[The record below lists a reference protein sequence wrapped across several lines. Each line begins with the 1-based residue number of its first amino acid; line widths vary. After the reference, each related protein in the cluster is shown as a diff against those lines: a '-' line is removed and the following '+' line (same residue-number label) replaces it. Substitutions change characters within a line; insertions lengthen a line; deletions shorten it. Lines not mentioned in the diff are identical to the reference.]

1 MAEPAARGRGTRP
14 SMKDR
19 PHAMRNARL
28 FLLIAV
34 LAHGLGGDFGA
45 WFHRSAP
52 AQPGVTVYAPGSAGD
67 PAPAPGHARDCAVCE
82 TLASGARAL
91 PERGIALRAGF
102 ASTVIPAAAPRT
114 APGFLAQ
121 PPSLPRGPPSLS

>member
-1 MAEPAARGRGTRP
+1 MN
-14 SMKDR
+14 DR
-19 PHAMRNARL
+19 RHAMRNARL

-52 AQPGVTVYAPGSAGD
+52 ARSGVTVYAPGSAGD
-67 PAPAPGHARDCAVCE
+67 PAPAPAHARDCAVCQ

-102 ASTVIPAAAPRT
+102 AFTVIPAAEPRT
-114 APGFLAQ
+114 APRFLAQ
-121 PPSLPRGPPSLS
+121 PPSLPRGPPAFS